1 MYTNPA
7 LYGFQGFGLL
17 LRPLIVDNN
26 KERDNDKNNNVVVKH
41 KVSWVRLSSNLNSL
55 TYYPCKFGQVR
66 ETPQFLIC

>member
-1 MYTNPA
+1 MVMYTNPA

-41 KVSWVRLSSNLNSL
+41 KVS
-55 TYYPCKFGQVR
+55 
-66 ETPQFLIC
+66 